1 MLYNVP
7 ARTGLNMLPETCER
21 LAHHPGMIGVKEAAD
36 DLGQLARLTALTPL
50 PVYCGS
56 DQWMAP
62 ALRLGARGVI
72 SVLSNLCPEAVRI
85 LCQSQQK
92 GCEQSAAAQQRHLA
106 ALTDALLTVWEGSVR
121 ATPLFLPEAEI
132 RRIRGGVPQAITA
145 VERLTVAADDD
156 GAPVACGRLAALDAG
171 QYAGGCDP
179 AVLDA
184 QLRELLLDERRRA
197 VLPERELGMR
207 MQVTPKF
214 DRIHFFN

>member
-1 MLYNVP
+1 MKQTQAGLYAYFTRIADESALPVMLYNVP

-106 ALTDALLTVWEGSVR
+106 ALTDALFCEVSPSPVKYALSLLGLCRAEVRLPLVPMQPGSR
-121 ATPLFLPEAEI
+121 
-132 RRIRGGVPQAITA
+132 
-145 VERLTVAADDD
+145 ERLQSL
-156 GAPVACGRLAALDAG
+156 LARHGLL
-171 QYAGGCDP
+171 P
-179 AVLDA
+179 A
-184 QLRELLLDERRRA
+184 
-197 VLPERELGMR
+197 
-207 MQVTPKF
+207 
-214 DRIHFFN
+214 

>member
-1 MLYNVP
+1 MTPYYNKATQAGLYAYFTRIADESALPVMLYNVP

-72 SVLSNLCPEAVRI
+72 SVLANLCPEAVRI
-85 LCQSQQK
+85 LCQSQLK

-106 ALTDALLTVWEGSVR
+106 ALTDALFCEVSPSPVKYALSLLGLCCAEVRLPLVPLQPGSR
-121 ATPLFLPEAEI
+121 
-132 RRIRGGVPQAITA
+132 
-145 VERLTVAADDD
+145 ERLQSL
-156 GAPVACGRLAALDAG
+156 LARHGLL
-171 QYAGGCDP
+171 P
-179 AVLDA
+179 A
-184 QLRELLLDERRRA
+184 
-197 VLPERELGMR
+197 
-207 MQVTPKF
+207 
-214 DRIHFFN
+214 